1 MNTAKLALVDTP
13 AAPALSPAAQRL
25 QAQADAMRHDAEEA
39 LGVLL
44 TQLMW
49 CAAEARALAEVD
61 RVWGDKTRDILR
73 QVSSAAGSSH
83 DMLSKRPPKD

>member
-13 AAPALSPAAQRL
+13 AEPALSPAAQRL
-25 QAQADAMRHDAEEA
+25 QAHADAMRQDAQEA
-39 LGVLL
+39 LEALM

-49 CAAEARALAEVD
+49 CAAEARSLAEID

-83 DMLSKRPPKD
+83 DMLSKRPAKD